1 MRFRICPP
9 PDQGFGL
16 TALRADL
23 RAPGTPPFV
32 DDRSGSIW
40 SRWWRRAVL
49 TVFGSRR
56 SRAIESARL
65 RAIVYENVH
74 TGGHQAGAAGS
85 AHVYRFPHPVRRRLP

>member
-1 MRFRICPP
+1 
-9 PDQGFGL
+9 
-16 TALRADL
+16 
-23 RAPGTPPFV
+23 
-32 DDRSGSIW
+32 
-40 SRWWRRAVL
+40 VL

-74 TGGHQAGAAGS
+74 TGGHPAGAAGS